1 LPAGEYVLMVEV
13 YHWDVTYV
21 DRDEEF
27 GNVIV
32 DVLSERQVN
41 FRQEE

>member
-1 LPAGEYVLMVEV
+1 MVEV
-13 YHWDVTYV
+13 YHWDNTFV

-27 GNVIV
+27 GNIIV
-32 DVLSERQVN
+32 DVLSEREVN